1 MNRDCRLGWHAY
13 KPVTGSHEHHH
24 ACTDCGANGYETSMT
39 IGGDGYDGRCC
50 GLADVEG
57 VAELQCH
64 IYQLTG
70 ADLEMGAY
78 EATEPGWY
86 HSDDDDEP
94 DPYGPYAT
102 QADAF
107 TDALEVWA

>member
-1 MNRDCRLGWHAY
+1 MHNY
-13 KPVTGSHEHHH
+13 KPVKGSHEHHH

-70 ADLEMGAY
+70 ADIEIGDYDDAV
-78 EATEPGWY
+78 EPGWY
-86 HSDDDDEP
+86 HSASADDP
-94 DPYGPYAT
+94 DPDGPHAT
-102 QADAF
+102 EKDAF
-107 TDALEVWA
+107 IDALEVWTA